1 MADTMF
7 AREQTVRKWTPPKR
21 GEMRKKKGVVFA
33 DSWERCNFTSVTKKD
48 RVR

>member
-7 AREQTVRKWTPPKR
+7 AREQTARKWTLPKR
-21 GEMRKKKGVVFA
+21 GEMRKKRGVVFA
-33 DSWERCNFTSVTKKD
+33 DSWERCNFTPVTKKD